1 MVMEYRS
8 VEGRLDYEV
17 VGVMC
22 TAPYGA
28 TEAKLNARIP
38 LSITEWREFINMGAT
53 PQSEQRNWLM

>member
-1 MVMEYRS
+1 
-8 VEGRLDYEV
+8 
-17 VGVMC
+17 MC

-28 TEAKLNARIP
+28 SEAELNARIP